1 MGSFN
6 KQALRMPLIS
16 FMSVNL
22 IFGINQEKVRKFGN
36 YFGSIDF
43 EVASTNR
50 SQLKIKENQ
59 VIAGEFIIAGKRY
72 KCTLD
77 DLDAISEEAKHGE
90 CWIHGNEYKVTKF
103 ELERI
108 VETCNL
114 AKQVFFSKYRFGM

>member
-1 MGSFN
+1 
-6 KQALRMPLIS
+6 
-16 FMSVNL
+16 MSVNQR
-22 IFGINQEKVRKFGN
+22 FGINQEKVRHLGK

-50 SQLKIKENQ
+50 SQLRIRENQ
-59 VIAGEFIIAGKRY
+59 VIAGDFVIGNKKFR
-72 KCTLD
+72 CTLD
-77 DLDAISEEAKHGE
+77 DLDAISEEAKFGE
-90 CWIHGNEYKVTKF
+90 CWIHGIQYDCTKK

>member
-1 MGSFN
+1 
-6 KQALRMPLIS
+6 
-16 FMSVNL
+16 MSVNL
-22 IFGINQEKVRKFGN
+22 RFGINQEKVRKFGK

-59 VIAGEFIIAGKRY
+59 VIAGDFLIGNKSFR
-72 KCTLD
+72 CTLD
-77 DLDAISEEAKHGE
+77 DLDAISDEAKHGE
-90 CWIHGNEYKVTKF
+90 AWVHGIQYDCTPK

-114 AKQVFFSKYRFGM
+114 AKQVFFQKYRFGM